1 MSMEKICQKFKIGN
15 GKENNYYFSKLMKL
29 EYENNEIMITSTT
42 NPNLLKYH
50 FQKLYYAI
58 IIKNCNRYSSIANK
72 QKIDVVMTDDNF
84 KILYIKRNMH
94 ENTFIEE
101 KNATTTILLP
111 LGTFKNLKIG
121 DYLHLK
127 EIPSESLYE
136 KK

>member
-15 GKENNYYFSKLMKL
+15 GKGNNYYFSKLMKL

-58 IIKNCNRYSSIANK
+58 MIKKCNRYSSISNK
-72 QKIDVVMTDDNF
+72 QRIDVVMTDDNL

-101 KNATTTILLP
+101 KNATNTILLP

>member
-1 MSMEKICQKFKIGN
+1 MEKICQKFKIGN
-15 GKENNYYFSKLMKL
+15 GKGNKLLIFLKMKI
-29 EYENNEIMITSTT
+29 EYQNTEIMVTSTT

-58 IIKNCNRYSSIANK
+58 MIKKCNRYSSISNK
-72 QKIDVVMTDDNF
+72 QRIDVVMTDDNL
-84 KILYIKRNMH
+84 KILYIKRDMH